1 MAIQNTTAEY
11 YTPLRPNFELSAAT
25 TALFGALGYEAYAW
39 LGNFPTGPVHW
50 IAGGFALYGLSR
62 AVPAVKLLR
71 RHLHLAGTP
80 IPCHTFDDLRRLFAA
95 PDHQGDM
102 WLGKG
107 FSWGP
112 PHTQLAVDILKQ
124 DWPKLS
130 KDALGPIYKWRF
142 MRQHPALCVKHPL
155 LAYRRYVEREKSLQ
169 TKGIPWIHGL
179 GNGEKD
185 IFQPLSH
192 SEGHTLIIGTT
203 GSGKTRCFDLLISQ
217 AILRNETVFIIDPK
231 GDRDLRDKAKRACE
245 MLGRGDKFLSFHP
258 AHPDESIRINLL
270 ANWTRPSEI
279 ADRIASLIPSA
290 SESDPFKNFAFGALN
305 AICNGL
311 CTVCRNPTLKNL
323 KHYLAGTGSGA
334 VGGLVVD
341 ALYRYLLN
349 ANPDKTK
356 ELEMYIASQKKHDSE
371 SMAMALVDYY
381 QKNGPHDPDI
391 DDLVSM
397 FTHNKEHFG
406 KMITSLLPILS
417 MLTSGVL
424 GDMLSPPDGVEERQK
439 ATWRDTGELIAWNHV
454 VYVGLDSLSDPM
466 VGSAIGALFLS
477 DLACVAGARYNFE
490 GLEGEIP
497 PNEVAKKGMM
507 AKMPFVGKF
516 FDKESKSEARTV
528 NIFVD
533 EAAEVV
539 NAPFLQILNKGRG
552 AHLKLFV
559 ATQTLSDFVARM
571 GSKDRAYQLLGNLN
585 NRICLRCI
593 DTETQNFIA
602 DSLPKTKVTSIQR
615 TQGLST
621 TVNEPVPRGGSLAER
636 MAEEEIALF
645 TPQLLGMLPN
655 LEFIASLSGG
665 HVYKGRY
672 PLILKDKSEYKG

>member
-1 MAIQNTTAEY
+1 MGMKYDPNAYETWRQNYEMRQAMAWFAGCVWYFIWGDIMG
-11 YTPLRPNFELSAAT
+11 AT
-25 TALFGALGYEAYAW
+25 GVTFGFVVCCALMGILTF
-39 LGNFPTGPVHW
+39 
-50 IAGGFALYGLSR
+50 R
-62 AVPAVKLLR
+62 PAVRRYHMTLR
-71 RHLHLAGTP
+71 LAGTP
-80 IPCHTFDDLRRLFAA
+80 LPFIDFNELQKILNDPAHKK
-95 PDHQGDM
+95 DM
-102 WLGKG
+102 WLGRG
-107 FSWGP
+107 FPWGQ
-112 PHTQLAVDILKQ
+112 TQMQRVADLLKR
-124 DWPKLS
+124 DWHKTYRE
-130 KDALGPIYKWRF
+130 ALGGLYLAKFVRKHFW
-142 MRQHPALCVKHPL
+142 LCLFRPFK
-155 LAYRRYVEREKSLQ
+155 ARRLYLEIQKRVSDAQGQ
-169 TKGIPWIHGL
+169 TWIHGV
-179 GNGEKD
+179 GDKEED
-185 IFQPLSH
+185 IFQPVSH

-349 ANPDKTK
+349 ASPDKTK

-371 SMAMALVDYY
+371 SMALALVDYY

>member
-1 MAIQNTTAEY
+1 MGIKYDPNAYETWRQNYEMRQAMAWFTGCVWYFIWSDITG
-11 YTPLRPNFELSAAT
+11 AT
-25 TALFGALGYEAYAW
+25 GVSLGFVLCCAIM
-39 LGNFPTGPVHW
+39 GIITF
-50 IAGGFALYGLSR
+50 R
-62 AVPAVKLLR
+62 PAVRRYHMTLR
-71 RHLHLAGTP
+71 LAGTP
-80 IPCHTFDDLRRLFAA
+80 LPFIDFNELKNILNDPSHKK
-95 PDHQGDM
+95 DM
-102 WLGKG
+102 WLGRG
-107 FSWGP
+107 FPWGQ
-112 PHTQLAVDILKQ
+112 TQVQRVSDLLKR
-124 DWPKLS
+124 DWHKTYRE
-130 KDALGPIYKWRF
+130 ALGGLYLIKFLRKHFW
-142 MRQHPALCVKHPL
+142 LCVFRPFKARHMYL
-155 LAYRRYVEREKSLQ
+155 EIQKRVSEAQGQ
-169 TKGIPWIHGL
+169 TWIHGV
-179 GNGEKD
+179 GDKEED
-185 IFQPLSH
+185 IFQPVSH

-231 GDRDLRDKAKRACE
+231 GDRDLRDKARRACE

-258 AHPDESIRINLL
+258 AHPKESIRINLL
-270 ANWTRPSEI
+270 HNWTRPSEI

-311 CTVCRNPTLKNL
+311 CSVNRNPTLKTL

-334 VGGLVVD
+334 VAGLVVD
-341 ALYRYLLN
+341 ALNCYLRRVR
-349 ANPDKTK
+349 PDKIR
-356 ELEMYIASQKKHDSE
+356 ELETHIASQKKHDME
-371 SMAMALVDYY
+371 SLALTLVEYY
-381 QKNGPHDPDI
+381 QTHGPHDADM

-424 GDMLSPPDGVEERQK
+424 GDMLSPPETVSHEEQE
-439 ATWRDTGELIAWNHV
+439 TWRNTNDLIAWNHV

-490 GLEGEIP
+490 GLEAEVKDEEI
-497 PNEVAKKGMM
+497 ATKKSVMT
-507 AKMPFVGKF
+507 KVPLVSKL
-516 FDKESKSEARTV
+516 FDKSNHQAPRTV

-559 ATQTLSDFVARM
+559 ATQTISDFVSRM

-593 DTETQNFIA
+593 DTETQNFVA
-602 DSLPKTKVTSIQR
+602 DSLPKTKISSIQR

-636 MAEEEIALF
+636 MAEEEVPLF
-645 TPQLLGMLPN
+645 SPQLLGMLPN

-665 HVYKGRY
+665 HVIKGRY
-672 PLILKDKSEYKG
+672 PLILKDKSEYKA